1 MFWRT
6 FIFGLFLLTGI
17 LIGELLLPF
26 NNYWESA
33 FISLLLTCLV
43 LYLVDINRASV
54 TLSWLRH
61 EPIAPPPNV
70 RGIWGE
76 IGDRAFR
83 ALKVKD
89 REIVRSDA
97 RLTEFLS
104 AIQASPHGVLL
115 INPEGRI
122 EWSNEMAKVHL
133 GIDIHRD
140 KDQLIGNLVRDPVY
154 TAYAHSLAYD
164 HEVVIEGVQSQFQ
177 KLSKISLQLFPY
189 GDGRKLMLTRDITA
203 LEQAELM
210 RRDFVANVSHEIRTP
225 LTVLAGFVETMQNLR
240 LEEAEQSRYLSL
252 MQQQATRMQ
261 ILVQDLL
268 TLSKLEGSPLPSNL
282 DWFELGLVFKSC
294 EAEARGLSRTM
305 PHDNEKP
312 HDLVFE
318 FEGPVQDIELSG
330 NKAEIQSAMSN
341 LISNALRYS
350 PLGSQVWVSC
360 KVLESGEWRF
370 AVKDNGVGIA
380 PEHIPRL
387 TERFYRVD
395 RSRSRETGGTG
406 LGLAIVKH
414 VIQRHGGEMHIQS
427 TLGKG
432 SEFSWVLP
440 GSRVRPKEKSDLHAL
455 LN

>member
-6 FIFGLFLLTGI
+6 FIFSLFLLAGV
-17 LIGELLLPF
+17 LVGEVLLPIK
-26 NNYWESA
+26 NYWESA
-33 FISLLLTCLV
+33 FISLLVTCFV
-43 LYLVDINRASV
+43 LYLFDINRAST
-54 TLSWLRH
+54 TLSWLKGDDLQ
-61 EPIAPPPNV
+61 APPFL
-70 RGIWGE
+70 RGVWGE
-76 IGDRAFR
+76 IGDRVVR
-83 ALKVKD
+83 VVKMRERETLK
-89 REIVRSDA
+89 SNA
-97 RLTEFLS
+97 RLTEFLA

-133 GIDIHRD
+133 GIDLQRD
-140 KDQLIGNLVRDPVY
+140 KDQLIGNLVRDPAY
-154 TAYAHSLAYD
+154 TAYAHSLVYD

-177 KLSKISLQLFPY
+177 NYSKISLQLFPY
-189 GDGRKLMLTRDITA
+189 GDGHKLMLTRDITA

-240 LEEAEQSRYLSL
+240 LAPEEQTHYLAL
-252 MQQQATRMQ
+252 MQQQASRMQ
-261 ILVQDLL
+261 ILVHDLL
-268 TLSKLEGSPLPSNL
+268 TLSKLEGSPLPSAL
-282 DWFELGLVFKSC
+282 DWFSLEALLNNC
-294 EAEARGLSRTM
+294 EVEARGLSKTLLQDEQA
-305 PHDNEKP
+305 PHE
-312 HDLVFE
+312 LIFE
-318 FEGPVQDIELSG
+318 YEGPEGGVEISG

-341 LISNALRYS
+341 LISNALRYT
-350 PLGSQVWVSC
+350 PLGAQVRVNC
-360 KVLESGEWRF
+360 LILPTGEWRF
-370 AVKDNGVGIA
+370 VVKDNGVGIA
-380 PEHIPRL
+380 AEHIPRL

-427 TLGKG
+427 VLGKG

-440 GSRVRPKEKSDLHAL
+440 KTRVRGIEVRESSAL